1 MDILYLLRVLW
12 RKKWII
18 ILVPSISIIAAFIFT
33 QRLKPVYK
41 ASTQIATG
49 FTTNEGVSITDEKF
63 NLREADV
70 KFSNLLATMNSGTV
84 FNMVTYRLAVNKL
97 QNISKNETNELES
110 FTDQQIDLAQNILSN
125 KLIEQKTLNINEE
138 NAQLVI
144 NILKELNLTFAR
156 FNEGFEIKRIPNTDY
171 INVSF
176 ISEDPEFSANA
187 VNVYCEELLRYY
199 VSSKKE
205 SSSESVTF
213 IQELVKRKKEELD
226 DKTEALQT
234 FKSSNNLVS
243 NQPQGETQL
252 SQVYALE
259 GQRDEIN
266 NEIYGLRL
274 KLESLKSSLADK
286 TGGSDR
292 GSTSNQRIIDLKKK
306 IDILNERFIS
316 NGTNNANLLDSL
328 NLLRQQYKMEL
339 SMMEKGSNS
348 VQATGMTT
356 AEIKE
361 EIKNTQIN
369 IQVQQSRLASVNEKI
384 YRLRG
389 SMSGYASNE
398 AILNTLERD
407 VKVASD
413 EYLSAV
419 NKYNEAQN
427 KLMASSGTIRQVYKA
442 SPPASPEPSKRI
454 LIIALAAIASL
465 GFTVFAIIAVEVL
478 DSSIKT
484 VDQYQRQVGLP
495 LAGTLIKIDT
505 KKLNFP
511 SLFAKKHENK
521 DLELFKHFLRKI
533 RFEIENSKGKIF
545 LLTSPNEGEGKTFVT
560 FSLAFVLSLVKK
572 RVLIIDTNFK
582 NNSLTNWLVVP
593 KKNLKYID
601 QRSQGSD
608 EIKIFNKEDNPDI
621 ENHSVDE
628 AEFVT
633 ATKYKNIFIIGNSG
647 GHDSPEEIFHN
658 KDFNSLISGLADN
671 FDYILLEGPSLNE
684 YSDSKELMRY
694 VDKIIPIF
702 SAESSIK
709 QMDKES
715 IDFLESLNEKLTGA
729 ILNKIDPKNI
739 NV

>member
-1 MDILYLLRVLW
+1 MDIIYLLRVLW

-18 ILVPSISIIAAFIFT
+18 ILIPVISIIAAFFFT
-33 QRLKPVYK
+33 QSLKPTYK

-49 FTTNEGVSITDEKF
+49 FTTNEGVNITDEKF

-84 FNMVTYRLAVNKL
+84 LNMVTYRIAANKL
-97 QNISKNETNELES
+97 EKIQAKEINALKS
-110 FTDQQIDLAQNILSN
+110 FTEQQIEVTQKILEN
-125 KLIEQKTLNINEE
+125 KLLEQKTLNINEE

-144 NILKELNLTFAR
+144 NILQELNLTFGR
-156 FNEGFEIKRIPNTDY
+156 FNESFEIRRIPNTDY

-176 ISEDPEFSANA
+176 ISQDPEFSANA
-187 VNVYCEELLRYY
+187 VNTYCEELLRYY
-199 VSSKKE
+199 VTSKKE

-226 DKTEALQT
+226 DKTSALQA

-259 GQRDEIN
+259 SQRDEIN

-274 KLESLKSSLADK
+274 KLENLKSTLADK

-306 IDILNERFIS
+306 IDIMNARFIS
-316 NGTNNANLLDSL
+316 NGTNNADLLDSL
-328 NLLRQQYKMEL
+328 NLLRQQYRMEL
-339 SMMEKGSNS
+339 SMMEKGGSS
-348 VQATGMTT
+348 AQASGMTT
-356 AEIKE
+356 SEIQE
-361 EIKNTQIN
+361 EIKNAQIS
-369 IQVQQSRLASVNEKI
+369 IQVQQSRLGSVNEKI

-454 LIIALAAIASL
+454 LIIALAGIASL
-465 GFTVFAIIAVEVL
+465 GLTIFAVIAIEVL

-484 VDQYQRQVGLP
+484 VEQYQRQVGLP

-511 SLFAKKHENK
+511 ALFGKKHSDKN
-521 DLELFKHFLRKI
+521 LELFKHFLRKI
-533 RFEIENSKGKIF
+533 RFEIENSGGKTF
-545 LLTSPNEGEGKTFVT
+545 LITSPNEGEGKTFLT

-582 NNSLTNWLVVP
+582 NNSLTKWLVVP

-601 QRSQGSD
+601 QKSRGAD
-608 EIKIFNKEDNPDI
+608 ELKIFDKDDDPNI
-621 ENHSVDE
+621 ENPKVDE
-628 AEFVT
+628 TEFVT
-633 ATKYKNIFIIGNSG
+633 PTKYKNIFIIGNSG
-647 GHDSPEEIFHN
+647 GYDSPEEIFHN
-658 KDFNSLISGLADN
+658 KDFNSLIEGLSLN
-671 FDYILLEGPSLNE
+671 FDYILMEGPSLNE
-684 YSDSKELMRY
+684 YSDSKELLRY
-694 VDKIIPIF
+694 VDKVIPVF

-715 IDFLESLNEKLTGA
+715 IEFFETLNGKLTGA
-729 ILNKIDPKNI
+729 ILNNIDPKNI

>member
-1 MDILYLLRVLW
+1 MDIVYLLRVLW

-18 ILVPSISIIAAFIFT
+18 ILIPVISIIAAFLFT
-33 QRLKPVYK
+33 QRLKPTYK

-49 FTTNEGVSITDEKF
+49 FTTNEGVSITEEKF

-84 FNMVTYRLAVNKL
+84 FNMVTYRMATNKIDKAKS
-97 QNISKNETNELES
+97 ISELSAFSDTQLEVA
-110 FTDQQIDLAQNILSN
+110 DKVLHDKLLAQ
-125 KLIEQKTLNINEE
+125 QTLNINEE

-144 NILKELNLTFAR
+144 NILQVLNLTFGR
-156 FNEGFEIKRIPNTDY
+156 FNEGFDIRRIPNTDY

-176 ISEDPEFSANA
+176 ISEDPEFSADA
-187 VNVYCEELLRYY
+187 VNIYCEELLRYY
-199 VSSKKE
+199 VTSKKE

-213 IQELVKRKKEELD
+213 IQALVKSKKEELD
-226 DKTEALQT
+226 DKTEALQA
-234 FKSSNNLVS
+234 FKSSNNMVS
-243 NQPQGETQL
+243 SQPQGETQL
-252 SQVYALE
+252 NQVYTLE

-274 KLESLKSSLADK
+274 TLENLKSTLADK
-286 TGGSDR
+286 TGGSVR

-306 IDILNERFIS
+306 IDIMNERFIS
-316 NGTNNANLLDSL
+316 NGTNNAVLLDSL

-339 SMMEKGSNS
+339 SMMEKGASNS
-348 VQATGMTT
+348 QTTGMTT
-356 AEIKE
+356 AEIQE

-369 IQVQQSRLASVNEKI
+369 IQVQQSRLGSINEKI

-389 SMSGYASNE
+389 NMSGYASNE

-427 KLMASSGTIRQVYKA
+427 KLMASSGTIRQIYKA
-442 SPPASPEPSKRI
+442 SPPASPEQSKR
-454 LIIALAAIASL
+454 LIIVALAGIASL
-465 GFTVFAIIAVEVL
+465 GLTVFAIIAVEVL
-478 DSSIKT
+478 DNTIKT

-511 SLFAKKHENK
+511 VLFGKKHADK

-533 RFEIENSKGKIF
+533 RFEIESSGGRTF
-545 LLTSPNEGEGKTFVT
+545 LLTSPNEGEGKTFIT

-572 RVLIIDTNFK
+572 RVLIVDTNFK
-582 NNSLTNWLVVP
+582 NNSLTKWLVVP

-601 QRSQGSD
+601 QKSRDAD
-608 EIKIFNKEDNPDI
+608 ELKIFEKNENPDVD
-621 ENHSVDE
+621 NAAVDE

-633 ATKYKNIFIIGNSG
+633 PTKYKNIFIIGNSG
-647 GHDSPEEIFHN
+647 GYDSPEEIFHN
-658 KDFNSLISGLADN
+658 KDFNSLIEGLSHN
-671 FDYILLEGPSLNE
+671 FDYILMEGPSLNE
-684 YSDSKELMRY
+684 YSDSKELLRY
-694 VDKIIPIF
+694 VDKVIPVF

-715 IDFLESLNEKLTGA
+715 IEFFETLEDKLTGA
-729 ILNKIDPKNI
+729 ILNNIDPKNI